1 MGGLFISLSGKY
13 RVSSNKESGDGRYDH
28 SLVPEINNQSDTAL
42 LLEYKT
48 CQKEVELQTTTKLGL
63 NQIEEKRYETEI
75 IKKIMKVCL
84 VFGKKRVMGQSKIEE
99 VKR

>member
-75 IKKIMKVCL
+75 IKK
-84 VFGKKRVMGQSKIEE
+84 KKKN
-99 VKR
+99 